1 MKEAKLLGKL
11 LPTDPNILPI
21 SEANKETKTP
31 PYGGIL
37 HLVAVSGSMH
47 MPVLF
52 FLVRG
57 IA

>member
-21 SEANKETKTP
+21 SEANKETKIP
-31 PYGGIL
+31 PCGGIF
-37 HLVAVSGSMH
+37 HLMAVSGSMH

-52 FLVRG
+52 FLIG
-57 IA
+57 SIA